1 MPESK
6 SQRTRIAHV
15 QGQEKMGVLARER
28 ERGRRWD
35 RAAKSSPVTQALAGQ
50 SRK

>member
-6 SQRTRIAHV
+6 SQRARIAHV

-28 ERGRRWD
+28 EREEEDGIERQ
-35 RAAKSSPVTQALAGQ
+35 RAA
-50 SRK
+50 R